1 MKITTNT
8 EKETIEFAKELAKNL
23 KGGEIIGLIGDL
35 GAGKTVFSKGL
46 AKGLG
51 IKDMITSPT
60 YVVMKVYD
68 VPKHQSIKKLCHIDA
83 YRLGSEN
90 DIEAIGAPEYLE
102 RKDTVTIIEWP
113 DKIKKILPD
122 YTVVYNFQI
131 KNNSR
136 IITLKK

>member
-8 EKETIEFAKELAKNL
+8 EKETIQFAQKIAKELQ
-23 KGGEIIGLIGDL
+23 GGEIIGLIGDL

-68 VPKHQSIKKLCHIDA
+68 VPKHQNIKKLCHIDA
-83 YRLGSEN
+83 YRLISAH
-90 DIEAIGAPEYLE
+90 DIEAIGALEYME
-102 RKDTVTIIEWP
+102 RNDTVTVIEWP
-113 DKIKKILPD
+113 DKIKKILPRK
-122 YTVVYNFQI
+122 TRFI
-131 KNNSR
+131 KILHSGDSR
-136 IITLKK
+136 LLEY